1 MPSRGKHA
9 LATASHSLGRFEVS
23 KQYTAYPSSLC
34 LYLTLK
40 ASSGVP
46 QASIAS
52 LGSHGTSLAKD
63 RADSF
68 VRFWWWNPMSSAGY
82 SQVRTSWNMFT
93 FSMIV
98 GYSNEYAI
106 PILAFV
112 VLNSGWILEQAIA
125 LETQEFLLNLGTGDS
140 VENAR
145 IFYAASRNRQ

>member
-1 MPSRGKHA
+1 MPSCGKHV
-9 LATASHSLGRFEVS
+9 LAAVNHSLGHLEVS
-23 KQYTAYPSSLC
+23 KQYTAYPSLLC

-40 ASSGVP
+40 ASSVVP
-46 QASIAS
+46 QASFVS

-106 PILAFV
+106 HILAFV
-112 VLNSGWILEQAIA
+112 VLNSGWILKQAIA
-125 LETQEFLLNLGTGDS
+125 LETHEFLRLHLGTGNS
-140 VENAR
+140 VGNA
-145 IFYAASRNRQ
+145 